1 MLKKSLIFNFLIEF
15 FTSISA
21 NMKLKIPMP
30 AGGTGVTLFSKLI
43 RTKDLR
49 SLQGE
54 DPRSTKPKLTVS
66 NSAHR
71 ICNRS
76 DEPFNLVLSRNA

>member
-1 MLKKSLIFNFLIEF
+1 
-15 FTSISA
+15 
-21 NMKLKIPMP
+21 MP

-66 NSAHR
+66 VTVLTHMPG
-71 ICNRS
+71 S
-76 DEPFNLVLSRNA
+76 DNHFILAF